1 MSRRKGG
8 RSDQA
13 DLSAVAGGKNKAA
26 FCLNPACFRLF
37 DELVSH
43 VSLDAPMGVGC
54 L

>member
-8 RSDQA
+8 GSDQA

>member
-1 MSRRKGG
+1 MSRGKGG
-8 RSDQA
+8 WSDQA

-43 VSLDAPMGVGC
+43 VSLDAPTGVGC